1 MADEFPSN
9 SNKLKEAS
17 LVRDRP
23 RIETRPVTE
32 QTAAVEES
40 VVPAQQRPSGF
51 VRARKVPLVR
61 EIFVALFPEGWAG
74 LKNHLVWDKLVP
86 WLRES
91 LHAGWDDMGDVIF
104 QGTSS
109 RPRQGSHVSYDRQYR
124 TNQSSNRRTMVD
136 SISRD
141 YQEIIWD
148 TEDEARQLLRVLRA
162 ILREHRVVLLS
173 DYNQEVGNATRPEQ
187 NYYGWINL
195 DHARIER
202 VYGPEGGYVVVLPR
216 PVEIDIHRS
225 TR

>member
-23 RIETRPVTE
+23 RIETRPV
-32 QTAAVEES
+32 
-40 VVPAQQRPSGF
+40 PAQQRPSGF
-51 VRARKVPLVR
+51 VRARKVPIVR

-74 LKNHLVWDKLVP
+74 LKNHLIWDKLVP
-86 WLRES
+86 WLQES
-91 LHAGWDDMGDVIF
+91 LHAGWDDVGDVIF
-104 QGTSS
+104 QGASS
-109 RPRQGSHVSYDRQYR
+109 RPRQGSRVSYDRQYR
-124 TNQSSNRRTMVD
+124 TSQSNRRTMVD
-136 SISRD
+136 SVSRD

-162 ILREHRVVLLS
+162 ILREHKVVLLS